1 MAKPRVFL
9 SYARKDAEWAKELAG
24 LLVERGAEPLD
35 PFGSSGSSLTDAIS
49 QAAAQAEAFVFLLG
63 SGKSVDRWQQMEWHE
78 ALRSNWDSDEGR
90 PMIPVLAEG
99 AVIPPFLRNRIAIS
113 SADAD
118 SNAIADRIID
128 VASHPETSML
138 PSDPAQ
144 AASVYSARVAELQ
157 RFAEA
162 IESSQAEMDRF

>member
-1 MAKPRVFL
+1 
-9 SYARKDAEWAKELAG
+9 
-24 LLVERGAEPLD
+24 
-35 PFGSSGSSLTDAIS
+35 
-49 QAAAQAEAFVFLLG
+49 
-63 SGKSVDRWQQMEWHE
+63 
-78 ALRSNWDSDEGR
+78 
-90 PMIPVLAEG
+90 MIPVLAEG